1 MSRARSA
8 ECARKQMHLAYKVD
22 ICCTRRFFRVN
33 CHKMKTARSTT
44 VFMYFVMSA
53 TSCCTSLSISNYQF
67 SCNTL
72 EMRDFFLC
80 NTLVMRD
87 FFRYLEETCPT
98 PGPTLVSMW
107 IVNHWIVNQTTT
119 VSVILSITN
128 LKSNGIGY
136 MIILNT
142 VNRGLMHMQSKF
154 GVWATVGVGRHVNW
168 TCHKVRIKQ
177 QLSVYYCLLRT

>member
-1 MSRARSA
+1 MTGDKHPRQQTP
-8 ECARKQMHLAYKVD
+8 QMP
-22 ICCTRRFFRVN
+22 RRCFRVN

-67 SCNTL
+67 SCNTGDERL
-72 EMRDFFLC
+72 
-80 NTLVMRD
+80 
-87 FFRYLEETCPT
+87 FRHLEETCPT

-119 VSVILSITN
+119 VSVLLSITN

-136 MIILNT
+136 MIILCDLVT
-142 VNRGLMHMQSKF
+142 SSIHMSSYPYRGPICDSDFVTSSIHMAS
-154 GVWATVGVGRHVNW
+154 
-168 TCHKVRIKQ
+168 
-177 QLSVYYCLLRT
+177 YP